1 MLEGRR
7 IVLDPGHGGESEGAI
22 AGEIKEKDVNLE
34 VALLLKKFLEEEGAI
49 VFMTRDSDKF
59 VSLKDRVAFAEAVE
73 AEVFLSIHHNASYDD
88 RPNQVEVYYRWCDEC
103 PSQSLAQFLTDSLS
117 KELELPARIPYPATY
132 TVLRNRLP
140 LSVLTEAYY
149 LKYHH
154 PELIEREARGLLEG
168 LKSFFNHGY
177 PSIRGVD
184 VRENVIE
191 LHTAGT
197 WDSLIS
203 SAHMNNKRLLLEK
216 KEGKA
221 LVHLTAGS
229 GNLRVVL
236 RNYAGIP
243 SEPLEMT
250 INNVVSTYV
259 MDIYPGIKQ
268 IPNLISIYLYDI
280 YGLPIG
286 DGQEVLVRVNGEEA
300 LFYTVGGRIS
310 FVASVE
316 ADKYEVEIEVQG
328 RKFSETLHLADG
340 RVYYA
345 HVKGAWDGFAIGQKR
360 TYPIFADGS
369 IFSPEKKL
377 KIIAIGYQSVDVEL
391 EEGRNEIEVYPLYEG
406 VFHRKKIFIAYD
418 GLKDLAYEL
427 SSMLWFAGSTTE
439 VESYENELEITRKAV
454 EFDGD
459 IVVYLKRSK
468 EPAIGYYEM
477 DEQGKRLAGILSA
490 KLQLFSIPV
499 SDHLLIQPFGARVMV
514 GLESGGQKVLSAL
527 VDSLYRFLKGGEEY
541 ETA

>member
-1 MLEGRR
+1 MGPL
-7 IVLDPGHGGESEGAI
+7 LA
-22 AGEIKEKDVNLE
+22 KWEKDVNLQ

-117 KELELPARIPYPATY
+117 RELELPARIPYPATY

-149 LKYHH
+149 LKYHR

-177 PSIRGVD
+177 PSVRGVD

-229 GNLRVVL
+229 GNLQVVL

-259 MDIYPGIKQ
+259 MDIYPGIRQ
-268 IPNLISIYLYDI
+268 IPNLISIYFYDI

-406 VFHRKKIFIAYD
+406 VFHRKKVFIAYD

-439 VESYENELEITRKAV
+439 VEPYENELEITRKAV

-459 IVVYLKRSK
+459 IVVYLKHSK

-499 SDHLLIQPFGARVMV
+499 SDHLLIQPFGARIMV
-514 GLESGGQKVLSAL
+514 ALESGGQKALSAL
-527 VDSLYRFLKGGEEY
+527 VDSLYRFLKGGEGY
-541 ETA
+541 EAV

>member
-1 MLEGRR
+1 MLEGKR
-7 IVLDPGHGGESEGAI
+7 IVLDPGHGGDSEGAVS
-22 AGEIKEKDVNLE
+22 GKYVEKDVNLQ

-49 VFMTRDSDKF
+49 VFMTRDTDKF

-73 AEVFLSIHHNASYDD
+73 GEVFISIHHNASYDEK
-88 RPNQVEVYYRWCDEC
+88 PNRVEVYYRWCDEC
-103 PSQSLAQFLTDSLS
+103 PSSALARFLTDSLS
-117 KELELPARIPYPATY
+117 RELELPSRIPYPATY
-132 TVLRNRLP
+132 AVLRNRLP

-149 LKYHH
+149 LKYHS
-154 PELIEREARGLLEG
+154 PELIEREARGILQG
-168 LKSFFNHGY
+168 LRDFFNHGY

-184 VRENVIE
+184 VRENIIE
-191 LHTAGT
+191 LHTSGT

-203 SAHMNNKRLLLEK
+203 SAHMNGKRLLLEK
-216 KEGKA
+216 REGKA

-250 INNVVSTYV
+250 INNVISTYV
-259 MDIYPGIKQ
+259 MDVYPGIRQ
-268 IPNLISIYLYDI
+268 VPNLISIYFYDI

-300 LFYTVGGRIS
+300 LFYTVGGRVS

-316 ADKYEVEIEVQG
+316 ADRYDVEIEVQG
-328 RKFSETLHLADG
+328 RKFSETISLSDG

-345 HVKGAWDGFAIGQKR
+345 LVKGAWDGFAIGEKR

-369 IFSPEKKL
+369 IFSSEGKL
-377 KIIAIGYQSVDVEL
+377 KIVARGYQTVDADL
-391 EEGRNEIEVYPLYEG
+391 IEGRNEIEVYPLYEG
-406 VFHRKKIFIAYD
+406 VFHRKKVFIAYD
-418 GLKDLAYEL
+418 GLKDLAHEL
-427 SSMLWFAGSTTE
+427 SSMLWFAGATTR
-439 VESYENELEITRKAV
+439 VEPYENELGITRKAV
-454 EFDGD
+454 NFDGD
-459 IVVYLKRSK
+459 ILVYIKRMP
-468 EPAIGYYEM
+468 EPVIGYYEM
-477 DEQGKRLAGILSA
+477 DESGKELARIISSKMHIFTA
-490 KLQLFSIPV
+490 PV

-527 VDSLYRFLKGGEEY
+527 MDALYRFLKGGNGH

>member
-7 IVLDPGHGGESEGAI
+7 IVLDPGHGGESEGAVY
-22 AGEIKEKDVNLE
+22 GNIKEKDVNLE

-49 VFMTRDSDKF
+49 VFMTRDTDRF
-59 VSLKDRVAFAEAVE
+59 VSLRDRVAFAEAVE
-73 AEVFLSIHHNASYDD
+73 GEVFISIHHNASYDD
-88 RPNQVEVYYRWCDEC
+88 IPNRVEVYYRWCDEC

-117 KELELPARIPYPATY
+117 KELELPSRIPYPATY
-132 TVLRNRLP
+132 TVLRNNLP
-140 LSVLTEAYY
+140 LSILTEAYY
-149 LKYHH
+149 LKYHS
-154 PELIEREARGLLEG
+154 PDLIEKEAMGILQG
-168 LKSFFNHGY
+168 LKDLFNYGY
-177 PSIRGVD
+177 PSIRGVE

-203 SAHMNNKRLLLEK
+203 SAHMNGRRLLMEK
-216 KEGKA
+216 REGKA

-243 SEPLEMT
+243 SEPMEMT
-250 INNVVSTYV
+250 INNVISTYV
-259 MDIYPGIKQ
+259 MDVYPGIKQ
-268 IPNLISIYLYDI
+268 VPNLISIYFYDI

-300 LFYTVGGRIS
+300 LFYTVGGRIT

-316 ADKYEVEIEVQG
+316 ADRYDVEIETQG
-328 RKFSETLHLADG
+328 RKFSETIHLSDG

-345 HVKGAWDGFAIGQKR
+345 HVRGAWDGFAIGEKR

-369 IFSPEKKL
+369 VFSPEKSL
-377 KIIAIGYQSVDVEL
+377 KIVARGYQTVDVEL
-391 EEGRNEIEVYPLYEG
+391 SEGRNEVDVHPLYEG
-406 VFHRKKIFIAYD
+406 VFHRKKVFIAYD
-418 GLKDLAYEL
+418 GLKDLAHEL
-427 SSMLWFAGSTTE
+427 SSMLWFAGASTR
-439 VESYENELEITRKAV
+439 VEFYENELDITRKAV
-454 EFDGD
+454 NFDGD
-459 IVVYLKRSK
+459 ILVYIKRMP
-468 EPAIGYYEM
+468 EPLIGYYEM
-477 DEQGKRLAGILSA
+477 DESGKKLARIISA
-490 KLQLFSIPV
+490 KMHIFTAPV

-514 GLESGGQKVLSAL
+514 GLESGGQKALSAI
-527 VDSLYRFLKGGEEY
+527 VDALYKFLKGGEEH